1 MGTAAKTEGER
12 CNVQNGR
19 VILWEGR
26 IMGEIVPSFPSDP
39 FDRGE
44 EGVGRGEE
52 RGGGE
57 VKEGG

>member
-26 IMGEIVPSFPSDP
+26 IMGEIVPSFPSDLSSIGVK
-39 FDRGE
+39 RGS
-44 EGVGRGEE
+44 
-52 RGGGE
+52 
-57 VKEGG
+57 EGGRREEEEK